1 MKLPPH
7 TQTQVLLYLPQH
19 KKVFCLYLCN
29 HHVHWKSCKNY
40 DASFSNGQFPL
51 DNGHGDCIN
60 KDKTLSFV
68 AVDTK
73 KPASAYAEVV
83 SFIWVYILERDLCL

>member
-1 MKLPPH
+1 MD
-7 TQTQVLLYLPQH
+7 
-19 KKVFCLYLCN
+19 KVQLFLTSVVPAVEITVKMY
-29 HHVHWKSCKNY
+29 VWKSCKNY

>member
-1 MKLPPH
+1 MD
-7 TQTQVLLYLPQH
+7 
-19 KKVFCLYLCN
+19 KVQLFLTSVVPAVEITVKMY
-29 HHVHWKSCKNY
+29 VWKSCKNY

-51 DNGHGDCIN
+51 DNGDCIN
-60 KDKTLSFV
+60 KDKTLSCV

-73 KPASAYAEVV
+73 EPASAYAEVV

>member
-1 MKLPPH
+1 MD
-7 TQTQVLLYLPQH
+7 
-19 KKVFCLYLCN
+19 KVQLFLTSVVPAVEIAVKIY
-29 HHVHWKSCKNY
+29 VWKSCTNY
-40 DASFSNGQFPL
+40 DAILSNGQCPL